1 VSENELLASVLSE
14 IKSLRDEVKE
24 LAGTLN
30 AMQISGCSKA
40 ADHMERQR
48 DQEMRI
54 RDLERWQNGQRG
66 AMLAISAA
74 ISTVVT
80 VAGIFISWVVSK

>member
-1 VSENELLASVLSE
+1 MSESELYATVLSE
-14 IKSLRDEVKE
+14 IKSLRAEVKE
-24 LAGTLN
+24 LGKTLS

-48 DQEMRI
+48 DQEMRL

-66 AMLAISAA
+66 AMLVISSA
-74 ISTVVT
+74 ISTAVT
-80 VAGIFISWVVSK
+80 VAGILISWVVSK

>member
-1 VSENELLASVLSE
+1 MSENELLASVLSE
-14 IKSLRDEVKE
+14 IISLRDEVKK

-40 ADHMERQR
+40 SDHMERQR

-66 AMLAISAA
+66 AMLAISSA
-74 ISTVVT
+74 ISTAVT
-80 VAGIFISWVVSK
+80 LAGIFISWLVSK